1 MSEGKALLKKMENL
15 LKAFEKARE
24 MTDVVSAD
32 AMELGGAWDQEIASD
47 LLELSSKIGEVTDE
61 YRNILEEAI
70 EISSDDEYDDE

>member
-15 LKAFEKARE
+15 LKALEKARE

>member
-15 LKAFEKARE
+15 LKALEKARE

-47 LLELSSKIGEVTDE
+47 LLELSSKIGEAIDE

>member
-47 LLELSSKIGEVTDE
+47 LLELSSKIGEAIDE

>member
-15 LKAFEKARE
+15 LKALEKARE

-32 AMELGGAWDQEIASD
+32 AMELGGVWDQEISSD
-47 LLELSSKIGEVTDE
+47 LLELSPKIGEAIDE

-70 EISSDDEYDDE
+70 ELSSDDEYDDE

>member
-15 LKAFEKARE
+15 LKALEKARE
-24 MTDVVSAD
+24 MIDVVSAD